1 MIAFQVND
9 MTCNHCVGAITKA
22 VKAVDPAADLQIDL
36 ATHQVRIGASQ
47 VDAAVLAGAITEA
60 GFTPEALA
68 ATATAPQASGCC
80 GGCGGG
86 GH

>member
-36 ATHQVRIGASQ
+36 ATHQVQINTTQADVALLAS
-47 VDAAVLAGAITEA
+47 AITDA
-60 GFTPEALA
+60 GFTPVALA
-68 ATATAPQASGCC
+68 QAGAIPIASGCC

-86 GH
+86 H

>member
-36 ATHQVRIGASQ
+36 ATHQVQINTTLA
-47 VDAAVLAGAITEA
+47 DAAVLAGAITDA
-60 GFTPEALA
+60 GFTPVALA
-68 ATATAPQASGCC
+68 AAGAMPKASGCC

-86 GH
+86 H